1 MPEKQ
6 ASHTGRIETGKM
18 QGTPL
23 APCCGTFSYRVL
35 KRLIDLIA
43 STVALILL
51 SPALALVALITK
63 LSSPG
68 PLFYE
73 WHVVGNGGTRFSG
86 YKFRTMVTN
95 ADELKHQL
103 LEKNEMNGPV
113 FKIKNDPRVTPM
125 GPFLRK
131 FSLDEL
137 PQLWSVLRGE
147 MSLVGP
153 RTAFPYEWDRY
164 EDWQQRKLSVV
175 PGMISLWHIRG
186 KSNYFNEWVRSDLEY
201 IDNWSLWLDV
211 KILLFGVPYLL
222 LGQGERLT
230 PMSKA
235 TRASVPT
242 RADSDA

>member
-35 KRLIDLIA
+35 KRLIDLIG

-137 PQLWSVLRGE
+137 PQLWSVLRGD

-153 RTAFPYEWDRY
+153 RPAFPYEWDRY

-186 KSNYFNEWVRSDLEY
+186 KSNDFNEWVRSDLEY

-235 TRASVPT
+235 TRASVPD
-242 RADSDA
+242 RADSEA